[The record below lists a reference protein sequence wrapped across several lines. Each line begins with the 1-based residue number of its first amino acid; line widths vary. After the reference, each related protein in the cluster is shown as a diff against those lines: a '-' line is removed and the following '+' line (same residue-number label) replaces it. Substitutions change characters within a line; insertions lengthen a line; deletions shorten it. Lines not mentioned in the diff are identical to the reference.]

1 MFPHAFEL
9 ADNTNTDSRSVRFG
23 KNSDLV
29 FYKVEYLSVAGIRG
43 SGFGNGSG
51 LLLRYS
57 YGLGLYGL
65 AACGLHD
72 GIERLKL
79 LLAKLTG
86 AVKELRRAELGGL
99 KAGFLLGDPV
109 VYIAQQS
116 RCLGLGR

>member
-1 MFPHAFEL
+1 MFPHAF
-9 ADNTNTDSRSVRFG
+9 NSPNTDSRSVCFG

-57 YGLGLYGL
+57 YGLGLERFGV
-65 AACGLHD
+65 CGLHD

-79 LLAKLTG
+79 LLAQLTG
-86 AVKELRRAELGGL
+86 AVEEFCRAELGSL
-99 KAGFLLGDPV
+99 KTGFLLGDPV
-109 VYIAQQS
+109 VDIAQQC
-116 RCLGLGR
+116 RGLSI